1 MADSSVKTV
10 QELLKARNDIARKCY
25 PAYDEILT
33 FALSRQHL
41 ELPTISDVI
50 IDTAEKQ
57 DALNLQ
63 QHLMSDVRLIRI
75 DEISHD
81 KEEKIHLPGVESAI
95 TSMRGRGFSL
105 LFIVQ
110 GDSIKTSVYLG
121 LSRFADAD
129 SDINAALESYSA
141 AWLSNFPGSKL
152 QNLSNKESSDV
163 SFYLADC
170 NEFGVLTGI
179 PSLKRDEDSE
189 IFVQGIERLIRAM
202 RGKTYCWISIAD
214 PISNNM
220 LNEAI
225 EACQN
230 LQSEIHHLVNT
241 DLSKATSNGKTVMFG
256 MFGMLGQGETT
267 GKADTV
273 SNTTTHG
280 TSEASTHTVGGSA
293 GVSFIGTASV
303 DYHYSKMHGT
313 MESLAKGV
321 ANTLSNAITK
331 QLGGGAFSSFGMT
344 WTKTTTVGQ
353 ELLNRK
359 MEYAE
364 ETLKKYE
371 ERLHTGTAL
380 GMWNLGNYFC
390 AADENTYNQGIGII
404 TSLFTGMDSTHEP
417 PRAIKMPVKFRDIL
431 RHFNNVYLHFENTH
445 ESGDKSFTN
454 HPLGFIFNGPGTPV
468 NTKELAIAT
477 PLATQDVEGVTVT
490 ERVSFGINVTN
501 ERLNNK
507 SLTIGTIQ
515 DKGNETKQRYFLGL
529 ENLPKHLAIFGL
541 TGSGKTN
548 TVHNLLMQ
556 LWKVHHI
563 PFLVIEPAK
572 SEYRALAQMDELKDD
587 LLIISAGIDKTSVSP
602 LRLNPFAF
610 EPGHDNDANRV
621 HVLTHIDRL
630 KATFNASFPM
640 YASMPYILE
649 EAILAVY
656 QERGWDL
663 GRSINRYVDIYKDD
677 FSEYLPTLHDL
688 YLKVKDIVVK
698 KGYFQ
703 EQQMNIQAALQ
714 ARLSSLMV
722 GAKGTMLNCSHSIS
736 GDDLFNRP
744 VVVELENLGD
754 DDEKAFLMG
763 LLVSRLYEYRKAHF
777 ENTGTQTT
785 KGASHILVIEE
796 AHRLLANIPDTSS
809 NMESANVKGKSVSA
823 FVDMLSEIRAY
834 GQSVFIVDQLP
845 SRVSPNIVKGT
856 GSKIIHRLL
865 AKDDRESVGWTMGLN
880 EDQIENLCL
889 LRTGE
894 CVVSQ
899 DGDRKAFM
907 CRVNKNELHEQRSG
921 DELSPMTT
929 RFKLEHSM
937 MFETTPGKIDQ
948 EDVKFHDEL
957 YGAML
962 AVGCGQTSTVI
973 SCIIPSRSS
982 GVSPD
987 VPLSVWQET
996 YWRRIGQEIWE
1007 YYGGEYDKYIAFFN
1021 AGLKLI
1027 SAPESSSERYQ
1038 ALFKDYF
1045 ANTRLYLYAVN
1056 TTIIGTAYS
1065 HLFNIKKCFENL
1077 NKYYDAIKD
1086 TTDVSERVGLAIRR
1100 VMKQIVPQSFSL
1112 SHGIFD
1118 AISQEIIFRI
1128 APQLSPDKI
1137 MFYIKGEK

>member
-10 QELLKARNDIARKCY
+10 QELLKARNDIAKKCY
-25 PAYDEILT
+25 PAYDELLT

-41 ELPTISDVI
+41 ELSTISDVI

-57 DALNLQ
+57 DGQNLQ
-63 QHLMSDVRLIRI
+63 QHLMSNVRLIKV

-81 KEEKIHLPGVESAI
+81 KEEKIHLAGVESAI

-129 SDINAALESYSA
+129 SDINAALESYTA

-152 QNLSNKESSDV
+152 QNLSKKESSDV

-179 PSLKRDEDSE
+179 PSLKRDEDSD

-230 LQSEIHHLVNT
+230 LQSEIHHLVKT

-267 GKADTV
+267 GTADTV

-280 TSEASTHTVGGSA
+280 TSEAATHTVGGSA
-293 GVSFIGTASV
+293 GGTVGFLGSGVSASV

-371 ERLHTGTAL
+371 ERLHAGTAL

-445 ESGDKSFTN
+445 ASGDKSFTN

-501 ERLNNK
+501 ERINNK
-507 SLTIGTIQ
+507 SLTIGTIL
-515 DKGNETKQRYFLGL
+515 DKGNETKQRFFLGL
-529 ENLPKHLAIFGL
+529 ENLPKHLGIFGL

-572 SEYRALAQMDELKDD
+572 SEYRVLAQMDELKDD

-663 GRSINRYVDIYKDD
+663 GRSINRYVDIYNDD

-688 YLKVKDIVVK
+688 YLKVEDIVVK

-744 VVVELENLGD
+744 VVVELENMGD

-777 ENTGTQTT
+777 ENTDTQTT
-785 KGASHILVIEE
+785 KRVNHILVIEE

-899 DGDRKAFM
+899 DGDRKAYM
-907 CRVNKNELHEQRSG
+907 CKVNKNDLHELRNG
-921 DELSPMTT
+921 DEVSHFTT
-929 RFKLEHSM
+929 SFK
-937 MFETTPGKIDQ
+937 
-948 EDVKFHDEL
+948 
-957 YGAML
+957 
-962 AVGCGQTSTVI
+962 
-973 SCIIPSRSS
+973 SS
-982 GVSPD
+982 HEN
-987 VPLSVWQET
+987 L
-996 YWRRIGQEIWE
+996 
-1007 YYGGEYDKYIAFFN
+1007 F
-1021 AGLKLI
+1021 KLI
-1027 SAPESSSERYQ
+1027 SDEIDLEDGVFHNELYKGMLAIGLGEPASILDNIRPTYNRNLRKDAFIECATVYWRHIAREWWIFYGGSYGNYCKLLQNGIMLLEGKASSESSYRDSFETY
-1038 ALFKDYF
+1038 FK
-1045 ANTRLYLYAVN
+1045 NTKTYMFSSSSSIL
-1056 TTIIGTAYS
+1056 GTAYEQ
-1065 HLFNIKKCFENL
+1065 LFLRNKIITTINHRFDLLKNESEPAKRLEKAIIKVLPLLLPKGCNINSSF
-1077 NKYYDAIKD
+1077 IKSVVD
-1086 TTDVSERVGLAIRR
+1086 EICSRISPKLH
-1100 VMKQIVPQSFSL
+1100 MKDSN
-1112 SHGIFD
+1112 D
-1118 AISQEIIFRI
+1118 
-1128 APQLSPDKI
+1128 
-1137 MFYIKGEK
+1137 